1 MKRNLLFLL
10 LSIITLNTFAQFPYD
25 DHVYQS
31 SIKTIR
37 FYNKNKEGSFPVFSL
52 GSNEQLLL
60 SFDDLRSTSRNFT
73 YTIEHCDAEWNS
85 SNLSPTEYLQSFTE
99 DRINEYRYSTN
110 TLQKYVHYE
119 LTLPNFSIV
128 PKLSGNYILKVFEDG
143 DQSKPVFTRRFYV
156 VENKVSIG
164 AEVIASYNNT
174 LRQSNQKLNLQVNY
188 GTLSVQ
194 NPMNDIRALV
204 LQNGRTDKAQM
215 NVRPFNVRGN
225 QLLFTDM
232 ASNDFTGGNE
242 FRHFDLRSLRLN
254 SERVGKIYR
263 DTANTVVLIG
273 DPNRDAASYSFQYDN
288 NGNFFILNQDG
299 RDPRTDADYVHVY
312 FSLAGNKS
320 QSEGAAYIV
329 GKFNDYKLDAHSRM
343 DYDNTKG
350 RFYTDLYLKQG
361 VYDYEYIWVPK
372 TTGLP
377 DDTTFEGSY
386 FETEN
391 DYQVLVYYRRT
402 GARWDELV
410 GYRLLNTAKR

>member
-1 MKRNLLFLL
+1 MMKNYLFLL
-10 LSIITLNTFAQFPYD
+10 LSIITLNTFAQLPYD
-25 DHVYQS
+25 DQVYQS
-31 SIKTIR
+31 SVKTVQ
-37 FYNKNKEGSFPVFSL
+37 FYNKNKEGSFPEFIL

-85 SNLSPTEYLQSFTE
+85 SRLSPTEYLQSFTE

-110 TLQKYVHYE
+110 TIQKYVHYE
-119 LTLPNFSIV
+119 LTLPNFSII

-156 VENKVSIG
+156 VESKVSIG
-164 AEVIASYNNT
+164 AEVIASYNNA

-194 NPMNDIRALV
+194 NPLNDIRALV

-225 QLLFTDM
+225 QLLYTDM
-232 ASNDFTGGNE
+232 TSNDFTGGNE

-288 NGNFFILNQDG
+288 NGSFFILNQEG

-320 QSEGAAYIV
+320 QNEGAAYIA

-372 TTGLP
+372 STGVP

-410 GYRLLNTAKR
+410 GYRLVNTTKR